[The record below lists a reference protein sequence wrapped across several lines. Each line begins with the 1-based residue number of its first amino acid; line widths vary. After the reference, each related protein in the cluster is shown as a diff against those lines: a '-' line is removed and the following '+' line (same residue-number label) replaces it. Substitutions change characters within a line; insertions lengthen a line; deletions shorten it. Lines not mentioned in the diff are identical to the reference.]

1 MTSTNPRQPDQRAA
15 AQPARPAPAP
25 PADRAKTQNGHAPAV
40 AANPHEEHV
49 PEEEAGYGYGV

>member
-1 MTSTNPRQPDQRAA
+1 MTSTNPQQPDQRAA
-15 AQPARPAPAP
+15 PQPARQTSA
-25 PADRAKTQNGHAPAV
+25 PADRATPQSGQAHAS